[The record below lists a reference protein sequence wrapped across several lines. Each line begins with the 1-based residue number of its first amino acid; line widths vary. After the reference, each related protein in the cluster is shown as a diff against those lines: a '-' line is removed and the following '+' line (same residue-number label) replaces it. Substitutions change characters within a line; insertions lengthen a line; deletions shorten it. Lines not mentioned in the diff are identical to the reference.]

1 MPELVQFVHLSYW
14 CTKAK
19 FCNTIVTCKLYDG
32 GKFSTEPCMD
42 IVFDEMFEELEVI
55 YDFDDEFTGGRESA
69 LDFIDDKDDDS
80 SLEL

>member
-1 MPELVQFVHLSYW
+1 
-14 CTKAK
+14 
-19 FCNTIVTCKLYDG
+19 
-32 GKFSTEPCMD
+32 MD